1 MIDPVA
7 LPGVQD
13 KVSARMISVPVGY
26 ASNRYILKINPPE
39 YPYVVENEAYFL
51 GVARAMKMP
60 VADAEVVRDADGR
73 AGLLVRRYDRMPGP
87 TAGRSLWPARTPASF
102 STAGPPTSTDG
113 AVYQPAVG
121 WRTPADWSW
130 LSAARAAVGVT
141 PYALAAISALR
152 TGCAGSPERSCVQPS
167 PFWVSP
173 LARSVRREGGQPQVP
188 APWRSTWSQP
198 GPGPC
203 GATPNAPPVERAAP
217 ARDAGRTAVIDG
229 GSRDLAARS
238 QVPPPIPALDRWRA
252 GGSSQHAPQSRQ
264 DQETTEFEFH
274 ISPVWNSSRP
284 HTGVGTMAIGQ
295 GFLWRLR
302 HPLSA

>member
-13 KVSARMISVPVGY
+13 KVLARMISVPVGQ

-39 YPYVVENEAYFL
+39 YPHVVENEAYFL

-87 TAGRSLWPARTPASF
+87 SAGSLSLACEDACQLLDRWPSDKYRWRRL
-102 STAGPPTSTDG
+102 PTR
-113 AVYQPAVG
+113 VG

-152 TGCAGSPERSCVQPS
+152 TGCAGKP
-167 PFWVSP
+167 
-173 LARSVRREGGQPQVP
+173 
-188 APWRSTWSQP
+188 
-198 GPGPC
+198 
-203 GATPNAPPVERAAP
+203 
-217 ARDAGRTAVIDG
+217 
-229 GSRDLAARS
+229 
-238 QVPPPIPALDRWRA
+238 
-252 GGSSQHAPQSRQ
+252 
-264 DQETTEFEFH
+264 
-274 ISPVWNSSRP
+274 
-284 HTGVGTMAIGQ
+284 
-295 GFLWRLR
+295 
-302 HPLSA
+302 